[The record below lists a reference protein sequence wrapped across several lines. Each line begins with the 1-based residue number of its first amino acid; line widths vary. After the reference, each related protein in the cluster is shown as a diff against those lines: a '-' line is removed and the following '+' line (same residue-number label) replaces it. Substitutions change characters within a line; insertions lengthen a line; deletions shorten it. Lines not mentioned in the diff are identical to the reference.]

1 MQRKRMMQYGPSK
14 SAGTLARSMGVLRIK
29 KVGNRFVPRMGD
41 RILNWGSSTYQGL
54 LNASRA
60 VWLNKPENVSVAIS
74 KMASLTKMKE
84 AGVRVPNFTTS
95 VGDVRR
101 WIEEGHKVLARR
113 LDRAYG
119 GRGIVLFDASYL
131 LTNAM
136 PVARLYTMYHGKK
149 HEFRIHV
156 VRGSIID
163 SQQKRLRHGFPNP
176 DFRIRN
182 YDRGWVFCR
191 DGLSVP
197 QCVKDEAIKAVQAL
211 GLDFGAVDVG
221 YNEKRDKAIV
231 YEVNTAPGLVGATL
245 QSYTRAFRQ
254 QFLSA

>member
-14 SAGTLARSMGVLRIK
+14 AGRALSRGLGIKRIK
-29 KVGNRFVPRMGD
+29 LLRNKFQPRMGD
-41 RILNWGSSTYQGL
+41 LILNWGSSTYQSIV
-54 LNASRA
+54 NVMRA
-60 VWLNKPENVSVAIS
+60 TWINKPEAVHVAVS
-74 KMASLTKMKE
+74 KLASLTKMKE

-95 VGDVRR
+95 VGDVRA
-101 WIEEGHKVLARR
+101 WIEKGHKVLARR

-119 GRGIVLFDASYL
+119 GRGIVLFDGDYL
-131 LTNAM
+131 LSHPM

-149 HEFRIHV
+149 HEYRVHV
-156 VRGSIID
+156 VRSRVID
-163 SQQKRLRHGFPNP
+163 VQQKRLRRGFPLP

-182 YDRGWVFCR
+182 YANGWVFCR
-191 DGLSVP
+191 SELRTP
-197 QCVKDEAIKAVQAL
+197 QCVTDEAIKAVEAL

-245 QSYTRAFRQ
+245 RNYVVAFRQ
-254 QFLSA
+254 QFLSQ